1 MITKLVKV
9 ALRDILANKMRS
21 FLTVL
26 GILIG
31 ISSVT
36 MMVSIGGS
44 AEEYINQ
51 SITSKL
57 GKNLVM
63 IQPGKQSSGGVV
75 SISFS
80 AVLSNFTDIE
90 YGAVKNLVPEYI
102 DYVSRRLNTT
112 ALINYAGNEEV
123 ALLFVVD
130 PEYFRIVDIQ
140 LQSGRYF
147 RIGSDNAKEVIIGQ
161 GLARKLFKMQE
172 AVGKRITINARDFVV
187 VGVVEDVGQAA
198 FGGNVLEAYFDTRT
212 YRDSFNKPAT
222 VNAVVIGAKETVP
235 IDVLKKQL
243 DRNLRT
249 AHNLLP
255 KEDADFS
262 ITTQADIIETSATIL
277 GTVTLFITVISA
289 ISLLVGGIG
298 IMNIMLV
305 SVKERVKEIGLRK
318 AIGATNQ
325 DIQTQILIESVLF
338 SLIGGA
344 LGIVLGVAS
353 ALVIEQLGGLP
364 LFISTNAVIT
374 SLGVSSFVGI
384 VFGLYPAIQA
394 GRLSPIEALRSN

>member
-1 MITKLVKV
+1 
-9 ALRDILANKMRS
+9 
-21 FLTVL
+21 
-26 GILIG
+26 
-31 ISSVT
+31 
-36 MMVSIGGS
+36 
-44 AEEYINQ
+44 
-51 SITSKL
+51 
-57 GKNLVM
+57 
-63 IQPGKQSSGGVV
+63 
-75 SISFS
+75 
-80 AVLSNFTDIE
+80 
-90 YGAVKNLVPEYI
+90 
-102 DYVSRRLNTT
+102 
-112 ALINYAGNEEV
+112 
-123 ALLFVVD
+123 
-130 PEYFRIVDIQ
+130 
-140 LQSGRYF
+140 
-147 RIGSDNAKEVIIGQ
+147 
-161 GLARKLFKMQE
+161 
-172 AVGKRITINARDFVV
+172 
-187 VGVVEDVGQAA
+187 
-198 FGGNVLEAYFDTRT
+198 
-212 YRDSFNKPAT
+212 
-222 VNAVVIGAKETVP
+222 VVIGAKETVP